1 MLSILMR
8 LPHRY
13 RSILLVLFSLW
24 PLHPYANSVESIE
37 PPLTV
42 AVAVPPIAMLVDEIG
57 GSSVKVSTAANP
69 NQDPHLYEPSPKQI
83 ATLSRAALYLYS
95 GLGFEERLQRQL
107 LSLNPEMN
115 LLKLLSTD
123 NHQNP
128 IDAGS
133 HHHDPHFWTS
143 PKQMMLAG
151 LKIKEQLQD
160 LLPTSL
166 SAGIENNYQ
175 RLQQRLQQLDMR
187 LSSIA
192 SDSVN
197 RRFLAYHPA
206 WGNLAEDY
214 GFTQMLIE
222 DEGKNPGPRRMT
234 LIIKEAQKH
243 GIKRLII
250 RPQQNRHLAE
260 QVAASIGVTLV
271 TIDPLAYRQIEEIE
285 RLSSYLQEIDH
296 VR

>member
-1 MLSILMR
+1 MR
-8 LPHRY
+8 LPHHY
-13 RSILLVLFSLW
+13 RSLLLLLLSLW
-24 PLHPYANSVESIE
+24 PLHPFANSEKSREAI
-37 PPLTV
+37 LTV

-57 GSSVKVSTAANP
+57 GSAIRVSIAANP
-69 NQDPHLYEPSPKQI
+69 NQDPHLYEPSPKQV
-83 ATLSRAALYLYS
+83 ATLSRADIYLYS
-95 GLGFEERLQRQL
+95 GLGFEDRLLRQL
-107 LSLNPEMN
+107 QSLNPKMS
-115 LLKLLSTD
+115 LLKLLSTVD
-123 NHQNP
+123 INESNP
-128 IDAGS
+128 INAGG

-143 PKQMMLAG
+143 PKQLMLVA
-151 LKIKEQLQD
+151 LKIRDQLQS
-160 LLPTSL
+160 LLPSSL
-166 SAGIENNYQ
+166 SEGIENNYQ
-175 RLQQRLQQLDMR
+175 RLKLRLQQLDR
-187 LSSIA
+187 KLGSIA

-234 LIIKEAQKH
+234 LIIKEAQKY

-250 RPQQNRHLAE
+250 RPQQNLHLAE